1 MRTTEFIRKNPVFV
15 IVALCLL
22 SRLPQL
28 ISPELYC
35 DGDECVMGLMAEKM
49 YEGKELPL
57 FFWGQHYGFSLF
69 ECVSILPFYLL
80 FGYTTIAVKLGI
92 LSVWTVGTT
101 LLFKVVYKLL
111 NEKLYPSMLMI
122 TGFILFPAWM
132 LQSMKAWGGPVTS
145 YMLSNLILYL
155 LICKSY
161 YQRWWFHLLIGILI
175 ALVYES
181 QRLWLVGV
189 LPVWI
194 YMLYDKKK
202 LIWSA
207 PTLALAACICVLLWY
222 YKQHIPETHVM
233 PISIPETIRMTL
245 FRFERFPMYLYGSL
259 HDNYFFA
266 TCQNPNFFNAIAA
279 IAGCALFFAVLIYGI
294 LHCASADKLKTMLT
308 ATIVFAPLVVV
319 YSIFTEGP
327 EGRYLLPVSG
337 YVLISL
343 AVIVSKLRFKKNY
356 LTGIYLFF
364 LIEGIST
371 VCFYSFSDISASRR
385 KSVKDM
391 VSYLNKKQIHYV
403 YSEDCMLPYE
413 LMFYSG
419 NTIFARMPY
428 QPARYQPASDSVD
441 NALKCNES
449 YAVVNYKNGSEG
461 MWNSMIGFED
471 FYIVENMP
479 KEIVVKAFDVKSYS
493 GNSDVVISR

>member
-35 DGDECVMGLMAEKM
+35 DGDECVVAIMAKEM
-49 YEGKELPL
+49 YAGREIPL
-57 FFWGQHYGFSLF
+57 FFWGQRYGFSLF
-69 ECVSILPFYLL
+69 ECASILPFYLL
-80 FGYTTIAVKLGI
+80 FGYTTVAVKLGI
-92 LSVWTVGTT
+92 LSVWTTGTV
-101 LLFKVVYKLL
+101 LLYKVLYKLMDY
-111 NEKLYPSMLMI
+111 KLYPSMLMI
-122 TGFILFPAWM
+122 AGFILFPAWM

-207 PTLALAACICVLLWY
+207 PTLVLAACICVLLWY
-222 YKQHIPETHVM
+222 YKQDIPETHIM
-233 PISIPETIRMTL
+233 PISIPESIRMTL
-245 FRFERFPMYLYGSL
+245 FRFERFPKYLYGSL
-259 HDNYFFA
+259 HGNYFFA
-266 TCQNPNFFNAIAA
+266 THENPNFFNAFIA

-308 ATIVFAPLVVV
+308 ATIVFAPLVMV

-337 YVLISL
+337 YVVVPL
-343 AVIVSKLRFKKNY
+343 AIIINNLGKRKWH
-356 LTGIYLFF
+356 TTAIYIF
-364 LIEGIST
+364 LLMEGVST
-371 VCFYSFSDISASRR
+371 VCFYGFSDMSVGR
-385 KSVKDM
+385 KGSVKGI
-391 VSYLNKKQIHYV
+391 VNYLKKEQIKYV
-403 YSEDCMLPYE
+403 YTADCMVPLE

-419 NTIFARMPY
+419 NSIFARMPY
-428 QPARYQPASDSVD
+428 QPARDQAASDSVD
-441 NALKCNES
+441 NALKRGDRV
-449 YAVVNYKNGSEG
+449 AVVKYNDGSDTA
-461 MWNSMIGFED
+461 WDNTQKFSD
-471 FYIVENMP
+471 FYVVENMP
-479 KEIVVKAFDVKSYS
+479 AEIVAKEFDVK
-493 GNSDVVISR
+493 